1 LLVMDEGEPSTD
13 DYDGAETVEVRPRE
27 TLTRD
32 LKVGR

>member
-1 LLVMDEGEPSTD
+1 MEEGEISAD

-32 LKVGR
+32 LKVGAK